1 MPSKGGSREP
11 AVGSGVAAMAGA
23 VVTVQVVETVFVTA
37 LSVQMSLPLPLKVVV
52 TEQALAGT
60 V

>member
-1 MPSKGGSREP
+1 MP
-11 AVGSGVAAMAGA
+11 GV
-23 VVTVQVVETVFVTA
+23 VVTVQVTVKLFEAVVG
-37 LSVQMSLPLPLKVVV
+37 VQSLPLALKVVV

>member
-1 MPSKGGSREP
+1 
-11 AVGSGVAAMAGA
+11 MAGA

-37 LSVQMSLPLPLKVVV
+37 LTEQGSVPVPLKVVV
-52 TEQALAGT
+52 TEQASAGT